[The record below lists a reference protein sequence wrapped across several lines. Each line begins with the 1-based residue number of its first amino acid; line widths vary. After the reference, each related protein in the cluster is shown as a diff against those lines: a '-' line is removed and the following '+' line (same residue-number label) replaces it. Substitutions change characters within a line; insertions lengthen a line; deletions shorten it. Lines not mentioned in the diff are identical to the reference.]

1 MMLEPPPPGGTR
13 LILVRHAE
21 PDEAVR
27 GRCYGSLDV
36 ELSPRGRAQ
45 AASVARSLEDVE
57 IAAIFSSPRTRALE
71 TAAALQR
78 EVVIVEDLR
87 EINFGALEGLT
98 YADAEARYP
107 DVYRVWMERPTA
119 VRFPDGESYPQ
130 LRDRVRA
137 AAAVIRRAHTS
148 ALIIAHGGT
157 VRALVAEALNM
168 NDRDIFR
175 IAVDHASITVID
187 AFADGTPVVRLVNAR
202 A

>member
-1 MMLEPPPPGGTR
+1 MMIEPPPPGGTR

-45 AASVARSLEDVE
+45 AASVARSLENVE
-57 IAAIFSSPRTRALE
+57 IAAVYSSPRTRALE
-71 TAAALQR
+71 TAAALMR
-78 EVVIVEDLR
+78 EIVIVEDLR

-98 YADAEARYP
+98 YSDAEARYP

-119 VRFPDGESYPQ
+119 VSFPDGESYSQ
-130 LRDRVRA
+130 LRERVRE

-148 ALIIAHGGT
+148 ALVMAHGGT
-157 VRALVAEALNM
+157 VRTLVAEALNM
-168 NDRDIFR
+168 DDRDIFR

>member
-187 AFADGTPVVRLVNAR
+187 AFADGTPIVRLVNAR